1 MAKDR
6 VSSCVVLPP
15 LQRVFGWAAF
25 EPWTFEILVELVL
38 IVLVVAKSVEGL
50 IGSLLRPWRLLLR
63 NIIALL
69 LLGSLIGVLSELGEL
84 RKPLR
89 PLLPVLSEPPYLPP
103 WIEDY
108 C

>member
-1 MAKDR
+1 VAKDR

-50 IGSLLRPWRLLLR
+50 GDS
-63 NIIALL
+63 
-69 LLGSLIGVLSELGEL
+69 
-84 RKPLR
+84 
-89 PLLPVLSEPPYLPP
+89 
-103 WIEDY
+103 